1 MLSNFMDNQLDVQL
15 YLDRIGFNGPINNSP
30 EVLAKLQEQHVHTVP
45 YENLDILGH
54 IPLSLEIPDLFHKI
68 VIERRGGYC
77 FELNALFGWLLQELG
92 FKVTNYFGRFWR
104 GESHTP
110 VKRRHHILHV
120 DIHDRRFIADVG
132 AGMAP
137 RLPIE
142 LIEDAEQI
150 QGTEIYQVNKTSS
163 YGWML
168 YERKNEILDPV
179 YSFTEEANL
188 PQDYFTTS
196 YWCQYSPESVFNKGA
211 KVFIRTK
218 DGRNTVDGHEFR
230 IFTSDEVRTFSPSS
244 PQEYAD
250 ALYVHFGIKLPFE
263 LKQ

>member
-1 MLSNFMDNQLDVQL
+1 MDNQLDVQL
-15 YLDRIGFNGPINNSP
+15 YLDRIEYSGLIDNSL
-30 EVLAKLQEQHVHTVP
+30 EALALLQEQHVHTVP
-45 YENLDILGH
+45 YENLDILEH
-54 IPLSLEIPDLFHKI
+54 IPLSLEIPDLFQKI

-120 DIHDRRFIADVG
+120 EIHNRRFIADVG
-132 AGMAP
+132 AGLAP

-142 LIEDAEQI
+142 LIDDIEQV
-150 QGTEIYQVNKTSS
+150 QGDEIYQVKNTSS

-168 YERKNEILDPV
+168 YERKKEGLDPV

-188 PQDYFTTS
+188 PQDYITTS
-196 YWCQYSPESVFNKGA
+196 YWCQYSPGSVFNKGA

-218 DGRNTVDGHEFR
+218 DGRNTVDDHEFR
-230 IFTSDEVRTFSPSS
+230 IFTSDGVRTFSPSNS
-244 PQEYAD
+244 QEYAN
-250 ALYVHFGIKLPFE
+250 ALYTHFGIKVQR
-263 LKQ
+263 K